1 MRKSIRLFITGSIQG
16 IFFRQYIKDQADKNK
31 INGYVRSL
39 EDGRVEIF
47 IEGIVDNVN
56 SMVQICKTG
65 PPHAKVRS
73 VEEKPVTFQGFKEFK
88 ILSI

>member
-1 MRKSIRLFITGSIQG
+1 MRKSIRLYITGSIQG

-31 INGYVRSL
+31 INGFVRSL
-39 EDGRVEIF
+39 EDGRVEVF

-56 SMVQICKTG
+56 SMLQVCKAG
-65 PPHAKVRS
+65 PPHAKIRN
-73 VEEKPVTFQGFKEFK
+73 VEEKPAPFQGFKEFK